1 MAQPHP
7 ELELCEQCQG
17 LVIRP
22 WEPTSI
28 EGITHVEL
36 GDGDGRARILS
47 MHVLAD
53 PEPCTHKP
61 QG

>member
-22 WEPTSI
+22 WEPRPI
-28 EGITHVEL
+28 EAITHVEL
-36 GDGDGRARILS
+36 GDGDGRARVLS
-47 MHVLAD
+47 IHVLTD
-53 PEPCTHKP
+53 PEACTHDP